1 VYERAVKAHPASP
14 ELFLAFGAFLEDHR
28 EALAEDD
35 EDETRDA
42 TTSQTTETTSK
53 ACFARAAELAA
64 GTAFFRTVRD
74 VRRAY
79 GHQEKE
85 ARGAEETEPLSFDG
99 SEEDARGLG
108 MAEW

>member
-1 VYERAVKAHPASP
+1 
-14 ELFLAFGAFLEDHR
+14 
-28 EALAEDD
+28 
-35 EDETRDA
+35 
-42 TTSQTTETTSK
+42 
-53 ACFARAAELAA
+53 
-64 GTAFFRTVRD
+64 

>member
-1 VYERAVKAHPASP
+1 MKAHPASP

-28 EALAEDD
+28 EALADDD
-35 EDETRDA
+35 E
-42 TTSQTTETTSK
+42 TTTTTTISQTTETTSK